1 MKSKC
6 ECFHKSLLGLNEG
19 LAIRILP
26 FKWIA
31 KNTILLRLKFTQYKV
46 QNHSKYR
53 VTLKMLMCDIN
64 ERVGVVIRNKDFLDK
79 EDR

>member
-46 QNHSKYR
+46 QNHSK
-53 VTLKMLMCDIN
+53 
-64 ERVGVVIRNKDFLDK
+64 
-79 EDR
+79 